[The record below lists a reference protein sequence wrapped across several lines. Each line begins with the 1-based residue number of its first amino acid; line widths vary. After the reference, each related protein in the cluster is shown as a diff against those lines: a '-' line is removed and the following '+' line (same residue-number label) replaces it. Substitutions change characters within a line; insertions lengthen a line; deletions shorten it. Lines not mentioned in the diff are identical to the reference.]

1 MTAREAWLLHNT
13 GTLTATTS
21 CTTSTATATAQG
33 PQRDICNKA
42 WRSDTYRACR
52 VGIQVPH
59 GVAAD
64 KAINYAHF
72 VEVITSLLGFSETQ
86 SESDHVLHYCF

>member
-1 MTAREAWLLHNT
+1 MKPGCCTILILLLPLLLVLLVQLLLLHKHLR
-13 GTLTATTS
+13 GTYATRLGGQT
-21 CTTSTATATAQG
+21 
-33 PQRDICNKA
+33 R
-42 WRSDTYRACR
+42 RACR

-72 VEVITSLLGFSETQ
+72 VEVITSLLGFLETQ